1 MFIVYYLLK
10 QKNGM
15 EKIFKYKV
23 NVLLSSWNFLP
34 KSCSFNLSKVLLLIE
49 GTMIKVLNI
58 SHFRRN
64 IKISKIVYQSFLEA
78 DVSILQSPV
87 YRKAAQKIFC

>member
-1 MFIVYYLLK
+1 MFSCPL
-10 QKNGM
+10 
-15 EKIFKYKV
+15 ET
-23 NVLLSSWNFLP
+23 FLP

-64 IKISKIVYQSFLEA
+64 IKISKKIVNQSFLEA